1 MQTSERAALGLACLD
16 QELAGSMAFVVRIF
30 RMDND
35 ALDAVGQLKSTV
47 VAGLQRLCRLA
58 PAAIKRDQ

>member
-1 MQTSERAALGLACLD
+1 
-16 QELAGSMAFVVRIF
+16 
-30 RMDND
+30 MDND
-35 ALDAVGQLKSTV
+35 ALDAVDQLKSTV